1 MIPINAITQWRKNA
15 NWIYQSQVE
24 QDLVLSRALVSLYQ
38 NEVIQNTLA
47 FRGGTALNKLFVDEP
62 ARYSEDLDF
71 VLIQDAP
78 IGHILSAIRDS
89 LDHWLGHARYKQ
101 SNRSAR
107 LIYRFQSEDKPPVS
121 LRLKIEINTA
131 EAFSVFGYQQ
141 KSYAVDNQW
150 FNGEAT
156 INTYCLEEL
165 MGTKLRALYQRAKGR
180 DLYDLWLGISHF
192 KMNCEKVLEAFQ
204 YYNQFNKINISR
216 AEFEKNLLLKMKMQE
231 FVKDATLMLANRVN
245 WQPEVGAE
253 LIMKK
258 LVEKLPGEPWK
269 LKEKI

>member
-1 MIPINAITQWRKNA
+1 MIPINAITQWRKKA

-89 LDHWLGHARYKQ
+89 LDHWLGQARYKQ

-107 LIYRFQSEDKPPVS
+107 LIYRFQSEDKPPVP
-121 LRLKIEINTA
+121 LRLKIEINTT
-131 EAFSVFGYQQ
+131 EAFSLFGYQQ
-141 KSYAVDNQW
+141 KSYAIDNQW
-150 FNGEAT
+150 FNAKAT
-156 INTYCLEEL
+156 
-165 MGTKLRALYQRAKGR
+165 
-180 DLYDLWLGISHF
+180 
-192 KMNCEKVLEAFQ
+192 
-204 YYNQFNKINISR
+204 
-216 AEFEKNLLLKMKMQE
+216 
-231 FVKDATLMLANRVN
+231 ATTGSL
-245 WQPEVGAE
+245 
-253 LIMKK
+253 
-258 LVEKLPGEPWK
+258 
-269 LKEKI
+269 